1 MTIFSKSLN
10 IDLAC
15 RIWDIYMLEGMKA
28 IFQASIG
35 KISYDI
41 GILKVFEKKLLNSE
55 FDDILKILKNV
66 QTINFDEDDFV
77 ELMMN
82 TKIDEWVLIE
92 IQKLNDEY
100 IPIINE

>member
-1 MTIFSKSLN
+1 
-10 IDLAC
+10 
-15 RIWDIYMLEGMKA
+15 MKA